1 MGEKEKIDGLQRRK
15 KWKAK
20 RGRQGWWSE
29 SAERNLVDCDERCNM
44 ERLWGKIRNK
54 KEGR

>member
-20 RGRQGWWSE
+20 RGRQRWWSE
-29 SAERNLVDCDERCNM
+29 SAERNLVDCDERCNI